1 VTTDSSKHC
10 SSIAIA
16 LPGSMKNSLTL
27 VCLLEYSI
35 LYASEIL
42 GGKYD
47 LIGSSSKC
55 SSKVSTTGHVDTHVK
70 K

>member
-1 VTTDSSKHC
+1 
-10 SSIAIA
+10 
-16 LPGSMKNSLTL
+16 L